1 MKFGRRP
8 EHPEDHH
15 EGERIV
21 VLAQLPTRFEADVVV
36 AALEARGIKA
46 SAVHSD
52 AGGWAPNLSAYV
64 GHRVMVFEDDVEAAR
79 ALMDS
84 EELTD
89 EDLD

>member
-1 MKFGRRP
+1 MKFGRHD
-8 EHPEDHH
+8 EHPDDHRDDEH
-15 EGERIV
+15 IV
-21 VLAQLPTRFEADVVV
+21 VLTTLPTRFAADVVV
-36 AALEARGIKA
+36 AALESRGIKA
-46 SAVHSD
+46 AAVHSD